1 MWGNCLMS
9 TWLHYVMMK
18 TSNQMDVVVTQYS
31 ECTTTEIVHFQ
42 MVNVMLYEFHCDKKK
57 VPNRKK
63 TIFTMM
69 SVSKQ
74 RKAEE
79 LFHVKRE

>member
-31 ECTTTEIVHFQ
+31 ECTATEIVHFQ
-42 MVNVMLYEFHCDKKK
+42 MVNVILYEFHCDKKK
-57 VPNRKK
+57 
-63 TIFTMM
+63 
-69 SVSKQ
+69 SSKQ
-74 RKAEE
+74 KKDY
-79 LFHVKRE
+79 FYNDVSIKTKKG